1 MKQKHYKYFI
11 GHKKPEFPI
20 WEDFSFYQPPHA
32 DFSESNSFCEIYS
45 NHKIFN
51 EYASLFHLRRAFDN
65 SINLNELITI
75 CQYRRF
81 VFNKKLGKQTINMPW
96 STVLTYSEMQSLKVI
111 NECSPLTGNT
121 YLIGSAIQ
129 VPSILQQ
136 YAADHFLRDIL
147 QFTSTLIDLG
157 ILTNEDA
164 FHFLNSNHLIP
175 SPSCGTFTLGCFI
188 EIFKVLELA
197 AEGFWNNGYQS
208 YDDPYQSR
216 VMSFLLER
224 LNSFLL
230 ISYLNKSALN
240 ITKLL
245 GFTTMVTPEN
255 SDTVYVTR
263 GLAAKS

>member
-1 MKQKHYKYFI
+1 MKQNHYKYFI

-20 WEDFSFYQPPHA
+20 WEDFSFYKLPHI
-32 DFSESNSFCEIYS
+32 DFSKTNSSCEIYS

-51 EYASLFHLRRAFDN
+51 EYASLFNLRSTFDN
-65 SINLNELITI
+65 SKNLDELITI

-81 VFNKKLGKQTINMPW
+81 VFNKKIGKQSINMPW
-96 STVLTYSEMQSLKVI
+96 CSVLTNKEMKSLSVT
-111 NECSPLTGNT
+111 NEYLSLTGNT
-121 YLIGSAIQ
+121 YLLGSAIQ
-129 VPSILQQ
+129 IPSILQQ
-136 YAADHFLRDIL
+136 YAEVHFIRDIL

-164 FHFLNSNHLIP
+164 FHFLNSKYLIP

-197 AEGFWNNGYQS
+197 AIGFWSNGYKS

-216 VMSFLLER
+216 TVSFLLER

-230 ISYLNKSALN
+230 ISYISKRSLN
-240 ITKLL
+240 INNLL
-245 GFTTMVTPEN
+245 GFTTMTTPEN
-255 SDTVYVTR
+255 SDDVDVQK
-263 GLAAKS
+263 GLVSKS